1 MESAPQPPELSILQP
16 SPEYAQAILAC
27 DILQSNGF
35 EAVVVGGAVRDMM
48 LGEEPKDYDL
58 ATSASPAQIVALP
71 GFERS
76 EYHDTAQAYGVSRVR
91 LGDSEIEVASY
102 RKDVEAHLG
111 REATQVDLGATLEDD
126 LERRDFTI
134 NAIALDPVTSQ
145 LFYQPQALSDLDSKT
160 IRFVGDGSERIREDP
175 LRIIR
180 AVRFRNKLGFEY
192 EAQTHLDIKQA
203 VAQGE
208 LGSISGER
216 LRIEITAILVS
227 AQSRQKAIEDLDEL
241 GIIDKLLP
249 ELSAGK
255 GVEQGVEFHAEGDVW
270 VHQLLIMEALP
281 RDASPELIWSALLHD
296 IGKPSK
302 QKLPEDSTGRIT
314 FHGHDVTS
322 EELAR
327 PILNRLKFSNKQKD
341 DILWLIEKH
350 INIAQLP
357 KMKPSNQKKMM
368 NHPMFADL
376 LELHRADGL
385 ASWRTMPD
393 GTISKEKASFAEIE
407 KIWQEHLSQPVE
419 VRAPSVKRDLGISG
433 QDIISLMPGFDKT
446 QDSRLIGLVLSEL
459 EEQYA
464 NGIFGSRDEALQIAR
479 DSILAA
485 RPSTPSINLD

>member
-1 MESAPQPPELSILQP
+1 MESAPQPPELSNLQP

-58 ATSASPAQIVALP
+58 ATSASPAEIVALP

-134 NAIALDPVTSQ
+134 NAIALDPVSSQ
-145 LFYQPQALSDLDSKT
+145 LFYQPQALSDLDSRT
-160 IRFVGDGSERIREDP
+160 IRFVGDGSERHREDP

-327 PILNRLKFSNKQKD
+327 PNFLTNK
-341 DILWLIEKH
+341 
-350 INIAQLP
+350 
-357 KMKPSNQKKMM
+357 
-368 NHPMFADL
+368 
-376 LELHRADGL
+376 
-385 ASWRTMPD
+385 
-393 GTISKEKASFAEIE
+393 
-407 KIWQEHLSQPVE
+407 
-419 VRAPSVKRDLGISG
+419 
-433 QDIISLMPGFDKT
+433 KT
-446 QDSRLIGLVLSEL
+446 TFCG
-459 EEQYA
+459 
-464 NGIFGSRDEALQIAR
+464 
-479 DSILAA
+479 
-485 RPSTPSINLD
+485 